1 MIRTY
6 ETAKTMGIPPMA
18 PASLGPLNCAITR
31 MIAVIA
37 AEARLFKIISMV
49 QKYHEVVVLPSS
61 QHLS

>member
-1 MIRTY
+1 
-6 ETAKTMGIPPMA
+6 MA